1 MSPDYDHTS
10 PTGILRYAR
19 ELEGKTVGKV
29 LSNYQP
35 DLAKNEAPPYGSS
48 VGLYKGKGGFG
59 QFLEEIYFK
68 KKNDSLSQPDFPEAG
83 LELKTAPLKK
93 TKKRVVK
100 AKERVVLGIIN
111 YEKIIE
117 ERFEISHFLDKNTSI
132 LLVFYFH
139 DAVKSFYDLEIPLVD
154 IWECLK
160 EDGKQIQA
168 DWELIV
174 GKVKTGLAHEIS
186 EGDTYFLGACTKG
199 ATKLKSQVKQPCSD
213 IVAQAR
219 AFCFKVSYV
228 NHIYNVLVE
237 RQHKRKKQTEYLHL
251 LDTKPLTLEQQI
263 QSKFTPFLGKPVD
276 RICKEIGLSY
286 DPSDKG
292 FYARVARTILGIKK
306 KNQKIYEFD
315 AAGIQIKT
323 IRIEPN
329 GKSKEEMSFPAMDY
343 CEMIDQEWEDSDLY
357 QILTSKFFFVIYKH
371 ESKNS
376 PYRLER
382 IRIWNMPE
390 YDLEIAHEG
399 WEDTKQKIK
408 MGDYDNFVR
417 IRDKSIIHVRPHG
430 TDSFKDLTPTPQG
443 TMYKKLSFWL
453 NKEYIYEKVL
463 KNHS

>member
-1 MSPDYDHTS
+1 MSPDFDQTS
-10 PTGILRYAR
+10 PSEILKYAR
-19 ELEGKTVGKV
+19 KLEGRTVGKV
-29 LSNYQP
+29 LLEYQP
-35 DLAKNEAPPYGSS
+35 DLAKNEAPLYGPS
-48 VGLYKGKGGFG
+48 VELYKGKGGFG
-59 QFLEEIYFK
+59 QFLEEIYFRK
-68 KKNDSLSQPDFPEAG
+68 RNDTLSQADFPDAG

-93 TKKRVVK
+93 TTKNVVR

-111 YEKIIE
+111 YQSIIE
-117 ERFEISHFLDKNTSI
+117 ESFEISHFLHKNASI

-139 DAVKSFYDLEIPLVD
+139 DALKAYHNLEIPLVD

-174 GKVKTGLAHEIS
+174 GKVRVGLAHEIS

-199 ATKLKSQVKQPCSD
+199 TTKLKSQVKQPRSD

-228 NHIYNVLVE
+228 NHIYNILVE

-251 LDTKPLTLEQQI
+251 LDTKPLSLEQQI
-263 QSKFTPFLGKPVD
+263 QSKFVPFLGKPVD
-276 RICKEIGLSY
+276 KICKEMKLSY

-306 KNQKIYEFD
+306 KNQKIYEFE

-329 GKSKEEMSFPAMDY
+329 GKSEQEMSFPAINY
-343 CEMIDQEWEDSDLY
+343 CEIVDQEWENSDFY
-357 QILTSKFFFVIYKH
+357 QILTSKFFFVIYRH

-376 PYRLER
+376 PYHLEK
-382 IRIWNMPE
+382 IRIWNMPAA
-390 YDLEIAHEG
+390 DLEIAHQG
-399 WEDTKQKIK
+399 WEDTKQKIIE
-408 MGDYDNFVR
+408 GNYNNFLR
-417 IRDKSIIHVRPHG
+417 IQDRRIIHVRTHG
-430 TDSFKDLTPTPQG
+430 RNSRDLTITPQD
-443 TMYKKLSFWL
+443 TMQTKRSFWL
-453 NKEYIYEKVL
+453 NKNYISNEIL
-463 KNHS
+463 AQS